1 MKKLLSLAA
10 VALLLCVA
18 ACNNKGYKVTGY
30 VTGAENGDT
39 VILADVRGMNDVDTL
54 QTVVVKGGKFV
65 FEGVQDTAVM
75 RYVIW
80 RSNNNP
86 DLALATQ
93 FALENGSITIKLDT
107 AQNKSAEISGTPANE
122 ALSALSAQEYEL
134 NQKAQRIF
142 GVLNDL
148 SATDEAKADAE
159 KQLNELQDQ
168 SMDIYRN
175 FIKENIDNVVG
186 QTYLVMYAGA
196 LGDDFVNEQLALIPE
211 SGNNED
217 VQSLR
222 ELYALKAVTA
232 VGKPFKDIKAKTPEG
247 NDLSVSEVA
256 ANAKVLLIDFW
267 ASWCGPC
274 RGEMPNVKAA
284 YEQYHAQGFEIIG
297 VSLDKDVNAWKQAIA
312 ELGITWPQISDLKGW
327 DCEGAGI
334 YGVRAIPATV
344 LIKDGKIVARD
355 LRGDKLA
362 EKVGELLQ

>member
-18 ACNNKGYKVTGY
+18 ACNKKGYKVTGY

-39 VILADVRGMNDVDTL
+39 VILADVRGMNDVDTIQIVL
-54 QTVVVKGGKFV
+54 VKGGKFV

-80 RSNNNP
+80 RSNANP

-107 AQNKSAEISGTPANE
+107 AQNKSAEICGTPANE

-134 NQKAQRIF
+134 NQKAQQIF

-159 KQLNELQDQ
+159 KQLNDLQDQ

-175 FIKENIDNVVG
+175 FIQENIDNVVG

-196 LGDDFVNEQLALIPE
+196 LGDDFVNEQLAAIPE
-211 SGNNED
+211 NSDNED
-217 VQSLR
+217 IQSLR

-247 NDLSVSEVA
+247 NELSVGEVA
-256 ANAKVLLIDFW
+256 AKAKVLLIDFW

-297 VSLDKDVNAWKQAIA
+297 VSLDKDVNAWKQAIV

-327 DCEGAGI
+327 DCEGASL

-362 EKVGELLQ
+362 EIVGELLK